1 MTGPELAVIRQKL
14 GDRTQEQTAELL
26 GVSLIGLKRY
36 ETDVN
41 EQQNDMACKWIAI

>member
-1 MTGPELAVIRQKL
+1 MQLSHEKTRHWSKDEGV
-14 GDRTQEQTAELL
+14 

-41 EQQNDMACKWIAI
+41 EQQNDMASKWIAI